1 MLNMVDTPDFVD
13 WLENEMKQRNMSQ
26 AEMARLG
33 GITRSAVNKLLNRQ
47 QKSPGREML
56 DAIARALRL
65 PSETVYRAAGFLPSL
80 PEEDTDLLV
89 LNHLFVQLDMDDRQD
104 ILALIETK
112 IRRKEEREQA
122 RRRRPGKT
130 TTSDS

>member
-1 MLNMVDTPDFVD
+1 MLNVVDSPDFVD
-13 WLENEMKQRNMSQ
+13 WLNNEMRQRNMSQ
-26 AEMARLG
+26 AELARLG

-65 PSETVYRAAGFLPSL
+65 PSETVYRAAGFLPPI
-80 PEEDTDLLV
+80 PEINAELRV
-89 LNHLFVQLDMDDRQD
+89 LNHLFMQLDEDDRQD

-112 IRRKEEREQA
+112 IRRKEDRDQAHER
-122 RRRRPGKT
+122 RSGKT
-130 TTSDS
+130 DDQ